1 MTKTPDK
8 IAFICLNPRKSKKRS
23 VITMLGAVGNIRF
36 VSFAPFGFK
45 FYPETQQR
53 AKTAM
58 ETSAHIPESSFVRHA
73 KLWVYRRQYAGS
85 RTLFEHNPNA
95 VAVAWNGLNSAR
107 RVFMD
112 AAKDAGTKT
121 LFFELSPFPD
131 RITIDPNGVNFVN
144 SLPRIPAPYIA
155 WAKENSRDL
164 LQWHRLRN
172 TITQRQPA
180 TPPAPPPLSSKHS
193 LDGNFVF
200 IPLQVPGDSQLR
212 IFGGDFKTV
221 GKFVQTILDAA
232 SKCPPDWHIRIKEHP
247 TAAPFVRAAIERS
260 GCSNVVLDNTT
271 NTFEQVKK
279 SKLVMTINSS
289 VGMEAMFYEKPVV
302 ATGHCFWAI
311 EGIAAQA
318 GSAEKIGKILSNPAK
333 VTFAP
338 EARHAFLNFLDQ
350 CYYPKLSDPN
360 PDDIHRR
367 LGGSDA
373 FGFWGTRMTK
383 EDA

>member
-8 IAFICLNPRKSKKRS
+8 IAFICLNPRKSKKRRM
-23 VITMLGAVGNIRF
+23 IAMLAAVGNIRF
-36 VSFAPFGFK
+36 VSVAPFGFK
-45 FYPETQQR
+45 PYPETQQR

-58 ETSAHIPESSFVRHA
+58 ETSAHISGNSFVRQV

-85 RTLFEHNPNA
+85 RALFERNPNA

-112 AAKDAGTKT
+112 AAKDAGNKT
-121 LFFELSPFPD
+121 LFFELAPFPD

-144 SLPRIPAPYIA
+144 SLPRIPAPYVA
-155 WAKENSRDL
+155 WARENAPDQ
-164 LQWHRLRN
+164 LQWHRLRD

-180 TPPAPPPLSSKHS
+180 TPPKPLSSEHS
-193 LDGNFVF
+193 LDGNFIFV
-200 IPLQVPGDSQLR
+200 PLQVPGDSQLR

-221 GKFVQTILDAA
+221 DKFVQTILRAA

-247 TAAPFVRAAIERS
+247 TAAAFVRAAIEQS

-271 NTFEQVKK
+271 NTFEQVRK

-311 EGIAAQA
+311 EGIAAHA
-318 GSAEKIGKILSNPAK
+318 GTAQKIEQILSDPAK
-333 VTFAP
+333 VTFDA

-350 CYYPKLSDPN
+350 CYYPKLSAPSIA
-360 PDDIHRR
+360 DIHKR
-367 LGGSDA
+367 LGGPDA
-373 FGFWGTRMTK
+373 FGFWGMQMTK
-383 EDA
+383 REA